1 MYKLLHYFTSE
12 VELAV
17 AVAVALAVANIDS
30 NDVCLNR
37 LAFCSIITIYN
48 AVDQTIDNIKLISP
62 TLLHHHS
69 VR

>member
-1 MYKLLHYFTSE
+1 MYKLIHYFTSE

-37 LAFCSIITIYN
+37 LAF
-48 AVDQTIDNIKLISP
+48 
-62 TLLHHHS
+62 
-69 VR
+69 